1 MFNSSIVP
9 RPVKYPAPYAGFVVG
24 VSYANL
30 RLVYE

>member
-1 MFNSSIVP
+1 LYRDS
-9 RPVKYPAPYAGFVVG
+9 VKYPAPYSGFVVG